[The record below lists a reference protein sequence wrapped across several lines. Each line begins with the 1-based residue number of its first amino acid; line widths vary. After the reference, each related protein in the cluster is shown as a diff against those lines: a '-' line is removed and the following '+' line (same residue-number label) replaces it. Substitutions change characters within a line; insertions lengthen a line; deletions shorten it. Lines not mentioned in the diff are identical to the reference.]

1 MNDKLLTVSELSE
14 KLNISKSTILNW
26 ARQGKIPAIKLGR
39 QWRFKLLDVEM
50 WLKTKSTNFQGVS
63 TARSLLKYAG
73 TWKGDD
79 AEKIFKEIRESR
91 AEAEF

>member
-1 MNDKLLTVSELSE
+1 MNDRLLTVNELSE
-14 KLNISKSTILNW
+14 KLNISMSTILNW
-26 ARQGKIPAIKLGR
+26 VRQGKIPAIKLGR
-39 QWRFKLLDVEM
+39 QWRFNLMDVEL

-63 TARSLLKYAG
+63 TAGSLLKHAG

-91 AEAEF
+91 AKAEF